1 MKLDINTKYTKD
13 KNGVNHFGLKDY
25 TYTFNYGDKMTF
37 SLTNL
42 FKESKEL
49 SKYLFQESFKIW
61 IHEGLV

>member
-13 KNGVNHFGLKDY
+13 KNGVNHFGLRDY

-37 SLTNL
+37 ILTNL

-49 SKYLFQESFKIW
+49 SKYRNQYINL
-61 IHEGLV
+61 